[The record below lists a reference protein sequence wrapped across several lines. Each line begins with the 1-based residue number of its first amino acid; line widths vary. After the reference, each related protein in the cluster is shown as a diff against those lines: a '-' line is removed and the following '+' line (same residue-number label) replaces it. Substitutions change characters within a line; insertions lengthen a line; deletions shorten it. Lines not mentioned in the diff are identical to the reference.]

1 MLESVERQRTIGRFA
16 WVMAWFGLVAGQL
29 HALAR
34 HNTIDG
40 KNDLKLP
47 LTRLWSDPVRSA
59 LKPLLDW
66 ASADAVYLTYGK
78 IWLPVFLGFTLCALV
93 VRRRRRPSGFEK
105 WAWRVALTGYVW
117 ASFGVFCDYWTQ
129 LGTYNAF
136 FGPAFLITIPGLLVT
151 LIGSTM
157 LGIALLR
164 NGLTPKLP
172 AWLLT
177 LMIPLAIGIAQV
189 TSMGS
194 FALPV
199 MFAFGILGHRIAHET
214 TDTQVVEATTP
225 ESSPNTSHQV
235 SPTR

>member
-1 MLESVERQRTIGRFA
+1 MLESIERQSTIGRYA
-16 WVMAWFGLVAGQL
+16 WVMAWFGLAAGQL

-34 HNTIDG
+34 HNTQDG

-47 LTRLWSDPVRSA
+47 LTRLWSDPARSA

-66 ASADAVYLTYGK
+66 ANPDAVYLTYGK
-78 IWLPVFLGFTLCALV
+78 IWLPVFLGFTLCAFV
-93 VRRRRRPSGFEK
+93 VRRRRRPAGFEK

-117 ASFGVFCDYWTQ
+117 ACVGVFLDYWTQ
-129 LGTYNAF
+129 LDTYNAF
-136 FGPAFLITIPGLLVT
+136 FGPAFLITLPGLLLT

-157 LGIALLR
+157 LGIAMLR

-177 LMIPLAIGIAQV
+177 LVIPLAIGIAQV

-199 MFAFGILGHRIAHET
+199 MFAFGILGHRMTHEGIHT
-214 TDTQVVEATTP
+214 TVVDSTAP
-225 ESSPNTSHQV
+225 VSSPEPSQQV
-235 SPTR
+235 YPAG

>member
-47 LTRLWSDPVRSA
+47 LTRLWSDPARSA

-151 LIGSTM
+151 LIGSTL